1 MFVVPVI
8 SLILSSLTLTVY
20 VSLLLAVDLTTF
32 TAPELS
38 FGFATTSTAFL
49 AKSLALFSPASVKLD
64 RSLLALSP
72 KPAST

>member
-8 SLILSSLTLTVY
+8 SLILASLTLTVY

-38 FGFATTSTAFL
+38 VGSATTSTAVL
-49 AKSLALFSPASVKLD
+49 AKSLALFCPASVKLD
-64 RSLLALSP
+64 RFLSALSP